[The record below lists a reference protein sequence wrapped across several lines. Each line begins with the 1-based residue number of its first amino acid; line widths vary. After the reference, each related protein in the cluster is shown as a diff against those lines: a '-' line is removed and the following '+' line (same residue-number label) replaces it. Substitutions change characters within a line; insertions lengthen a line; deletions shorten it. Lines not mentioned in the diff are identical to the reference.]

1 MKKALFFDLDG
12 TLWDALPQL
21 LDAWNE
27 AMKKSNLPYRF
38 DFDTMQSYMGLTPEE
53 TAPLAFKDVDLAKGM
68 EYFKICLDYELKYL
82 AIHPGKLYENE
93 EEVLQELSNK
103 YSLYVVSNADKG
115 YIENYLYACNMKK
128 YFKGHICAG
137 DTLKDKWENI
147 LILKERENIDD
158 LIYIGDTLKDKI
170 QCDLAKVKFIHAS
183 YGFGKISEEVAK
195 INNLKELPSKV
206 EELFK

>member
-21 LDAWNE
+21 VDAWNE

-93 EEVLQELSNK
+93 
-103 YSLYVVSNADKG
+103 
-115 YIENYLYACNMKK
+115 
-128 YFKGHICAG
+128 
-137 DTLKDKWENI
+137 
-147 LILKERENIDD
+147 
-158 LIYIGDTLKDKI
+158 
-170 QCDLAKVKFIHAS
+170 
-183 YGFGKISEEVAK
+183 
-195 INNLKELPSKV
+195 
-206 EELFK
+206 

>member
-21 LDAWNE
+21 VDAWNE
-27 AMKKSNLPYRF
+27 AMKKSSLPYRF

-137 DTLKDKWENI
+137 DTLKDK
-147 LILKERENIDD
+147 
-158 LIYIGDTLKDKI
+158 I